1 MTSRLRARCA
11 FLLLSLIPAASGV
24 ADSLSLP
31 ASVPK
36 GWKLVTSTAG
46 QCQLA
51 VPEKWQEGRDFWVER
66 TPVAQITFPN
76 GGVLTLPPKGVDE
89 IRGIVAT
96 DPQKRGTGEEIRF
109 CRESGGWI
117 YSVYRL
123 APTPAYHALTH
134 LDYLSRTAE
143 NELRQV
149 GSTLKPLP

>member
-1 MTSRLRARCA
+1 MISRLCARGA
-11 FLLLSLIPAASGV
+11 FIVLSFFLAATG
-24 ADSLSLP
+24 AAQSLSLP
-31 ASVPK
+31 SAVPK

-51 VPEKWQEGRDFWVER
+51 VPAKWQEGRDFWVAR

-96 DPQKRGTGEEIRF
+96 DPQKRGTGEEMRF

-149 GSTLKPLP
+149 GSTLTPLP